1 MGGKVIKINLV
12 GAIFTIILIIAA
24 IVGLITIINKPKDKK
39 EETNNQ
45 KEEVVNQDKEN
56 YTELD
61 TIDTI
66 KIDGEKKEILMRK
79 YESKHGYSINYD
91 VNSFYIDDRYEQYDY
106 FKSLVSDT
114 VEMKII
120 RVDNSFNELKTSLN
134 ANIEQMKQVNKTYEL
149 KETKIGENQV
159 IEEQMLKDE
168 IVSKTYFVQTKKGYF
183 EIKTTCGEKFEK
195 ETYLII
201 EKMIESL
208 EVM

>member
-61 TIDTI
+61 IIDTI

-134 ANIEQMKQVNKTYEL
+134 ANIEQMKQANKTYEL